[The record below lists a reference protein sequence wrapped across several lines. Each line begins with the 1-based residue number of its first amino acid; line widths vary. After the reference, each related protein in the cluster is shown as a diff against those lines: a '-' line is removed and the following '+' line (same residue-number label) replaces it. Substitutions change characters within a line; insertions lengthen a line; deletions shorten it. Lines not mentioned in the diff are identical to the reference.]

1 VASLLRT
8 LLRDCPDPRR
18 PFLTGHDFSLSP
30 ADIAEAGK
38 SGLPDVR
45 EGDVVALTGGF
56 DPPTISAF
64 LHLLDKKAIIVP
76 LSPLTRASHAEFFRT
91 AGVDCVVRDGRVE
104 RLRAQAGDKH
114 TETAEKSIPSPER
127 LRAQTGDKHP
137 LIEKLRAEGRG
148 GLILFSSGTTGKAK
162 AALHA
167 SDLFLARYH
176 TPRKAQ
182 RSLALLLFDHIGGIN
197 TLLHTLFNH
206 GQVVVP
212 RSASPHDVLA
222 AAREFRAELLPA
234 TPSLLR
240 MLLLHGLLDKAS
252 LPDLKTISY
261 GTERMDQPTLD
272 ALCRAL
278 PDVDFRQTYGMSELG
293 ILRVKSRA
301 RDSLWMRVG
310 GEETETRIEEG
321 ALRIRSGRRMLGYL
335 NAPSPFDADGWY
347 DTGDMVES
355 DGPWLRIIGRNDGL
369 INVGGIKV
377 RPDEVEDA
385 ALRFPGL
392 LLAHARGAANP
403 LTGMHVELACRFIRE
418 PEPGAER
425 RDLLRALRRHL
436 AGLLPPQAVP
446 ARIITGVVDIS
457 PRHKKITENS
467 C

>member
-1 VASLLRT
+1 MARLLQS
-8 LLRDCPDPRR
+8 LLRDCPDPQR
-18 PFLTGHDFSLSP
+18 PFLIGHGFSLSP
-30 ADIAEAGK
+30 ADVAAAGK
-38 SGLPDVR
+38 SGLPGVG
-45 EGDVVALTGGF
+45 EGDVVALAGGF

-64 LHLLDKKAIIVP
+64 LHLLDRKAIIVP
-76 LSPLTRASHAEFFRT
+76 LTALTRASHAEFFRT

-104 RLRAQAGDKH
+104 RPSVQAGDKH
-114 TETAEKSIPSPER
+114 PLVEG
-127 LRAQTGDKHP
+127 LRAAGK
-137 LIEKLRAEGRG
+137 G

-162 AALHA
+162 AVLHA
-167 SDLFLARYH
+167 SDAFLARYR
-176 TPRKAQ
+176 TPRKAL

-197 TLLHTLFNH
+197 TLLHMLFNR

-212 RSASPHDVLA
+212 RSASPWDVLA
-222 AAREFRAELLPA
+222 AAREFKAELLPA

-240 MLLLHGLLDKAS
+240 LLLLHGLLDKAS

-310 GEETETRIEEG
+310 GEETETRTEDG
-321 ALRIRSGRRMLGYL
+321 TLRIRSGHRMLGYL

-355 DGPWLRIIGRNDGL
+355 DGPWLRIIGRNDGV

-385 ALRFPGL
+385 ALLFPGL

-418 PEPGAER
+418 PESGIER
-425 RDLLRALRRHL
+425 RNLLRALRGHL

-446 ARIITGVVDIS
+446 ARITTGAVDIS
-457 PRHKKITENS
+457 SRHKKTTETP